1 MTYPVVEME
10 GQKPAEARA
19 MRLLAA
25 ATALVLALSVV
36 GLVTIDNSSTPKSS
50 IAAVLAAA
58 DKTAAST
65 SARMTMG
72 MSISVEGMGNSL
84 PSVEMEGATE
94 FAGERKWVM
103 SMSAPG
109 MKMEGVGRGTTGYF
123 KVPDTARHAVATPW
137 VSIEIPDSAASNPLN
152 SLSGPSLTGGGDPTA
167 TLDYLRVNGLVS
179 SAESTGRHDVRG
191 TSTTGYRVEFDRVR
205 FGEMLMEEAKEQ
217 VKAQPGMGGLGDS
230 FEMTATRA
238 VLDLFVDGDGLVR
251 RQVLDM
257 ALKVAV
263 MTEDVEMT
271 MKMTIDLFDFG
282 VAVDAPLP
290 PQDQVTTIGS
300 QAELTQM
307 LMGRS

>member
-10 GQKPAEARA
+10 GPKPAEARA

-25 ATALVLALSVV
+25 ATALVLALSMV
-36 GLVTIDNSSTPKSS
+36 GLVTIDNSSTPTSS

-72 MSISVEGMGNSL
+72 MSIGVEGMGNSL

-94 FAGERKWVM
+94 FAGERKWVL

-109 MKMEGVGRGTTGYF
+109 MKMEGVGRGNTGYF
-123 KVPDTARHAVATPW
+123 KLPDAARHAVATPW
-137 VSIEIPDSAASNPLN
+137 VSIEIPESATSNPLN
-152 SLSGPSLTGGGDPTA
+152 SLSGPSLAGGGDPTA

-179 SAESTGRHDVRG
+179 SAESIGKHDVRG
-191 TSTTGYRVEFDRVR
+191 TSTTGYRVQFDRVR
-205 FGEMLMEEAKEQ
+205 FGEMLMEQAKEQ
-217 VKAQPGMGGLGDS
+217 AKGQAGAGMLGGT
-230 FEMTATRA
+230 FEMSAKRA
-238 VLDLFVDGDGLVR
+238 VLDLFVDADGLVR

-257 ALKVAV
+257 ALSVSV
-263 MTEDVEMT
+263 MTEDVDMT

-290 PQDQVTTIGS
+290 PQDQVTPVGS